1 MPTANNTQV
10 GVLVVETPFSKE
22 QTYETA
28 AWYTVHQ
35 VPAGEYPVT
44 FHCKDGRAWLSV
56 RFPSVI
62 SDEYLGALYGGVHVG
77 SKSGKEG
84 IGKNSNVG
92 ESCGAYSYGSSV
104 KPNGTYFGSQS

>member
-22 QTYETA
+22 QSYETA

-44 FHCKDGRAWLSV
+44 FHSENGRAFLIV

-62 SDEYLGALYGGVHVG
+62 SDEYLGTLYGGVHVG
-77 SKSGKEG
+77 PNSGRDG
-84 IGKNSNVG
+84 IGK
-92 ESCGAYSYGSSV
+92 
-104 KPNGTYFGSQS
+104 